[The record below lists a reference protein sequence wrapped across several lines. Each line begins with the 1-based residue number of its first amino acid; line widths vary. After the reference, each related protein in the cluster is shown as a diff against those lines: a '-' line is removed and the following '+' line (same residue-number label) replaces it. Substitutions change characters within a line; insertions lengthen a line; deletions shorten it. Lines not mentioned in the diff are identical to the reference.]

1 MESLTSPKIT
11 VGVHCLRIRTKRMY
25 VASVVDPA
33 ESTFYD
39 PYEASAY
46 WCVDTHERLRSRW
59 PTGPAGR
66 VLRRNEGA
74 ANYRHPWC
82 DVSATPVARGFSCA
96 SERKA
101 L

>member
-39 PYEASAY
+39 PYEGSAY
-46 WCVDTHERLRSRW
+46 WCVDTTSGFGPDGQPVRPDVCNGERGCCKL
-59 PTGPAGR
+59 
-66 VLRRNEGA
+66 
-74 ANYRHPWC
+74 
-82 DVSATPVARGFSCA
+82 
-96 SERKA
+96 
-101 L
+101 